1 MSTRNN
7 SIPVEIAIPTR
18 RKISFA
24 STIRHYLSNS
34 WTSLACEMRFSSPK
48 IHHFSNEF
56 WCRVPILVV
65 VVIVVAV
72 ATRPVVNSDC
82 CDSFYCYCC
91 RCCCCM
97 LFPGFSRPTCSLLV
111 VIFRFAA
118 LRHAIQFT
126 TKRLKLAVSEEALCL
141 YMPVGSTDGHEQTV
155 AICFNMH
162 LACLVVLASRF
173 ALLLA
178 DLSDCL
184 RALFPGGFPVGGG
197 RIGIEGGSVPVARA

>member
-1 MSTRNN
+1 
-7 SIPVEIAIPTR
+7 
-18 RKISFA
+18 
-24 STIRHYLSNS
+24 
-34 WTSLACEMRFSSPK
+34 MRFSSPK

-91 RCCCCM
+91 M

-141 YMPVGSTDGHEQTV
+141 YVPVGSADGHEQTV

-178 DLSDCL
+178 EWLPACFVSWRFSVGWWKGNDRRRKCSGCQGLSRNGINCT
-184 RALFPGGFPVGGG
+184 GWQ
-197 RIGIEGGSVPVARA
+197 RIFEA